1 MSPIETNSGDVSR
14 LFVVPPNK
22 LSVGVFSSGVVVF
35 SGAGAAA
42 NMSLMM
48 FDAVVM
54 DAVVFSG
61 AGAVANML
69 LMFDAAVF
77 DAAVFD
83 AVVFSGAGAV
93 ANMLLMGFDAKID
106 ATI

>member
-77 DAAVFD
+77 FLKIFD
-83 AVVFSGAGAV
+83 FILESFYGCFA
-93 ANMLLMGFDAKID
+93 LHKL
-106 ATI
+106 